1 MSIAQVANNPFE
13 RNVAALRAAL
23 RPGQPLPIITHST
36 YGVAGAREKLERLI
50 KTDSCVRDRLA
61 AAGYSGEPQAVVA
74 AALLD
79 YALASNDKGVIL
91 VSMLQERH
99 LVANAARAD
108 REPNA
113 SVVSLIDGL
122 SDRLGKGAARSG
134 LARTPRAVA
143 LAAHGPRPPHVP
155 PRNSM

>member
-1 MSIAQVANNPFE
+1 M
-13 RNVAALRAAL
+13 
-23 RPGQPLPIITHST
+23 
-36 YGVAGAREKLERLI
+36 ERLI
-50 KTDSCVRDRLA
+50 RTDSSVRDRLA
-61 AAGYSGEPQAVVA
+61 AAGYGGEPRDVVG

-108 REPNA
+108 RKPNA

-122 SDRLGKGAARSG
+122 SDRLGKEAARSG
-134 LARTPRAVA
+134 FARTPRAVA
-143 LAAHGPRPPHVP
+143 LAAHGPRPPHAP